1 MPRPGH
7 ASGRPTPGR
16 VGPDRSHLHDH
27 PGYLRGVPS
36 DALHSGTPLP
46 GYEAGASG
54 VAEILRVTSTLP
66 TLVAEYTGGTVESGV
81 SAAQTIQALE
91 AALASARLSTLFQG
105 GMIGLVLGGSTAFFI
120 GRNQRRAFEE
130 VAEAEDEDE
139 PDWEK
144 EEGSED
150 E

>member
-1 MPRPGH
+1 MACH
-7 ASGRPTPGR
+7 T
-16 VGPDRSHLHDH
+16 
-27 PGYLRGVPS
+27 

-46 GYEAGASG
+46 GYEAGASE
-54 VAEILRVTSTLP
+54 VAETLPVTSTLP

-91 AALASARLSTLFQG
+91 APLPVPAFPRSSRAEY
-105 GMIGLVLGGSTAFFI
+105 GLVLGGSTAFFI